1 MIPDFSVLSSTSQD
15 GLRSRLACGAL
26 LPAWRVASLRAACV
40 ATLVAL
46 GACTPRYDWR
56 DVRGT
61 DAPYTVLLPAKPS
74 IHTRSVNLG
83 GIQASMTMTAA
94 EVGDVTFAVG
104 TAELPDADQAQA
116 ALLVMKDTLVKN
128 IGGVVRHEKSTLGS
142 QASTIELDAG
152 PAAPGQPTGAA
163 GKIAKP
169 DAVTGGVPPAR
180 GRTTMALHARFLARG
195 RRVYQVI
202 VVGADKSVPQDAIDT
217 FLTSFRL
224 E

>member
-1 MIPDFSVLSSTSQD
+1 MISDSPAAPRARRRPTI
-15 GLRSRLACGAL
+15 GLGKHAAL
-26 LPAWRVASLRAACV
+26 MATAM
-40 ATLVAL
+40 ATLLAL
-46 GACTPRYDWR
+46 SACTPRYDWR

-61 DAPYTVLLPAKPS
+61 TAPFSVLLPAKPS
-74 IHTRSVNLG
+74 TYTRNVNLG

-104 TAELPDADQAQA
+104 TAELPDAAQAQA

-142 QASTIELDAG
+142 QMSTIEVDAG
-152 PAAPGQPTGAA
+152 PAAASPAA
-163 GKIAKP
+163 RN
-169 DAVTGGVPPAR
+169 AR
-180 GRTTMALHARFLARG
+180 ASELHARFLARQ

-202 VVGADKSVPQDAIDT
+202 VVGAAKSIPQEAVDT
-217 FLTSFRL
+217 FLTSFKL